1 MSDESTMHSP
11 RPVRGGRAVDGQ
23 GRAPASA
30 GRSARGAGWWVPAGL
45 VALSLVPVVA
55 GAMRL
60 NELIGGAAVT
70 ADNARYFASPLPV
83 VLHIVSV
90 TIYSIL
96 GALQFAPRFRRRR
109 PGWHRAAGR
118 LLIPCGLLAAVTG
131 MWMALFYPP
140 TVNDSGV
147 LVVMRVVVG
156 TAMAGCILLGL
167 AAVRRRDFARHQAW
181 MVRGYALGMGAGTQ
195 LLTHLPWFVLY
206 GTPDSFP
213 RAVLMGA
220 GWLIN
225 IVVAEWVLRRRRP
238 QLRTRLVS

>member
-1 MSDESTMHSP
+1 
-11 RPVRGGRAVDGQ
+11 
-23 GRAPASA
+23 
-30 GRSARGAGWWVPAGL
+30 
-45 VALSLVPVVA
+45 
-55 GAMRL
+55 MRL